1 MEGRVERKVHVEI
14 DEFRGWDRW
23 DLTWW
28 VTGCDVRD
36 VIESRLTRSFRV
48 GFADLKQVD
57 R

>member
-1 MEGRVERKVHVEI
+1 MEI

-36 VIESRLTRSFRV
+36 VVESRLTRSFRV